1 MTTLYEL
8 PDYAP
13 PILFSKVFFVF
24 LLFLAVG
31 LIGFAALIRILQK
44 TVHEP
49 ALLNR
54 PVRNLRVPIGILT
67 VLAGVGVTALL
78 VLMGSTY
85 MERKQQYEAIVVA
98 YQNGDYET
106 VEGPVEDFSP
116 RMLMEHGSETFT
128 VDGVTFDCPTVREY
142 GYDKTYGE
150 GGVIRRNGQVV
161 RIGYVTYK
169 GEHVIVLIQEP

>member
-67 VLAGVGVTALL
+67 VLAGVGVTVLL

-85 MERKQQYEAIVVA
+85 IVVA

-142 GYDKTYGE
+142 GYDKTYGD
-150 GGVIRRNGQVV
+150 GGVIRWNGQVV

>member
-1 MTTLYEL
+1 MKTLYEL

-31 LIGFAALIRILQK
+31 LIGFTALIRILQK
-44 TVHEP
+44 AVHNP
-49 ALLNR
+49 SLLNR
-54 PVRNLRVPIGILT
+54 PVRNLRVPIGVLT
-67 VLAGVGVTALL
+67 VLAGVGVTVLL

-85 MERKQQYEAIVVA
+85 MERKQQYEASVTA

-106 VEGPVEDFSP
+106 VEGSVEDFSP
-116 RMLMEHGSETFT
+116 RLPMHHGSETFT
-128 VDGVTFDCPTVREY
+128 VDGVAFDCPTVREY
-142 GYDKTYGE
+142 GYDGTYGD
-150 GGVIRRNGQVV
+150 GGVIRGDGQFV